1 MTITVD
7 GVLKWLP
14 MLITLAGVLL
24 VSRNARRANSTQMQN
39 VDLARIRDLR
49 SEVAETRTELSETKT
64 ELDVCKKQVDQL
76 VERLTEA
83 NRIATGEFMLRQE
96 MLRYAEMPGVD
107 MEMWLRRFRDAH
119 PSVGR

>member
-49 SEVAETRTELSETKT
+49 SELAETKVD
-64 ELDVCKKQVDQL
+64 LDQCKQQVEALAD
-76 VERLTEA
+76 RLTEA
-83 NRIATGEFMLRQE
+83 NRVATGEFMLRQE

-107 MEMWLRRFRDAH
+107 MEMWLSRFRDEH